1 MFQIKSLQKYEN
13 LYKIIVSWYIALFAL
28 YSIMTRFTITNL
40 AIDGLANSILY
51 VSFTLS
57 GVLLAVYEFISFGSF
72 RKAKHNRLL
81 ILFLFVCCLST
92 LLNYKYDLI
101 GNIKAIT
108 ILFSQIMLFYFLA
121 MHFDKEDFCYC
132 LKRLLILC
140 NFLWSLASLGSIVLY
155 MLNLHFPLDYTEGR
169 VIRQGFME
177 GRLFGF
183 FSDPNF
189 AAFTSLLLIYG
200 LLYLVSKTKTKGLR
214 ILYRISIGIHICYII
229 MSNSRTVYISILL
242 SALLYVLLQ
251 RKRKDSVLSAASI
264 AKTIII
270 TILILAVGYL
280 TIFASLR
287 GLGYLITP
295 NRGVEDEFIREDVNL
310 ENISN
315 NRSTIWKNYLKLY
328 TKKPLFGTS
337 PRGALLLA
345 DETEPDGYLS
355 KRQYVTHNG
364 YLSLLVTTG
373 GIGFAIMVIFMLFE
387 LKKIWFFLHSD
398 RLPDDLFI
406 FFITTLLATMTFT
419 FFFTDLFFTNNIETM
434 LFLIALS
441 YMNKITISTKSEK
454 TAS

>member
-1 MFQIKSLQKYEN
+1 
-13 LYKIIVSWYIALFAL
+13 
-28 YSIMTRFTITNL
+28 
-40 AIDGLANSILY
+40 
-51 VSFTLS
+51 
-57 GVLLAVYEFISFGSF
+57 
-72 RKAKHNRLL
+72 
-81 ILFLFVCCLST
+81 
-92 LLNYKYDLI
+92 
-101 GNIKAIT
+101 
-108 ILFSQIMLFYFLA
+108 MLFYFLA